1 MATEARL
8 RANARYAK
16 TNMKQ
21 IKLTLNRN
29 TDADILAR
37 LEECPNVAGYLK
49 ALVRAD
55 IEARPDL
62 FAE

>member
-8 RANARYAK
+8 KANARYDKANTK
-16 TNMKQ
+16 QVKMK
-21 IKLTLNRN
+21 LNTA
-29 TDADILAR
+29 TDADIIER
-37 LEECPNVAGYLK
+37 LKKCGNVQGYIK